1 MQHTPLV
8 RGEVT
13 PPLAPQG
20 GGPQRKRLS
29 EGVFEDS
36 LGSVR
41 VGVLRGA
48 SPGEEAT
55 RAHLPAGW
63 AEPADHGFEPGVDG
77 SVQGDG
83 GRGPEPLRLAP
94 AAARPKV
101 PSGGRRVSGRAGVD
115 AVTPRM
121 LTERLRWQRVSLLG
135 AGTRSHHG
143 GDPAPAADKPAGDRE
158 RGAGSAEWRAGGRMS
173 STRLHAPRTSHSM
186 SRLNRATSTGPCGG
200 GGVGRLLGPGQSPV
214 ACSDSSPAVER

>member
-1 MQHTPLV
+1 MGDHPVQHTPLV

-63 AEPADHGFEPGVDG
+63 AEPADHGFEPGVDCG
-77 SVQGDG
+77 VQAGPLQGAGPGDG
-83 GRGPEPLRLAP
+83 GAQ
-94 AAARPKV
+94 
-101 PSGGRRVSGRAGVD
+101 RAG
-115 AVTPRM
+115 A
-121 LTERLRWQRVSLLG
+121 
-135 AGTRSHHG
+135 
-143 GDPAPAADKPAGDRE
+143 APTAA
-158 RGAGSAEWRAGGRMS
+158 
-173 STRLHAPRTSHSM
+173 
-186 SRLNRATSTGPCGG
+186 GG
-200 GGVGRLLGPGQSPV
+200 GGTAGAGLRPGVRPQQPRGPRCRPEADVCLDGQAWMLSPHECLLSASGGS
-214 ACSDSSPAVER
+214 ASLC